1 MYCEVLTYFSF
12 GKAIC
17 NGPRSHVKTSRSQYI
32 SHTFYTLCYLD
43 KPHQQNTLM
52 GSSFT
57 SQQHSSA
64 GTKLKNTQTP
74 YNRLKPNLKVHSL
87 KVFDYLGFTHPIL
100 SYHQEVFEVP
110 NPALSSRE
118 ATVCGLAKIFIFK
131 ITPVF
136 VETVIFYLVQNQR
149 FLRMAIFVTNKQKL
163 TFQKTQATETN
174 VEHSYFHATVTQHIY
189 KIALPNGISI
199 FQRQSRHLRITM
211 CLQNQFQH
219 IMHNYAT
226 TYL

>member
-87 KVFDYLGFTHPIL
+87 KVFDYSGFKHANFWVCIL
-100 SYHQEVFEVP
+100 PTKVFKVP
-110 NPALSSRE
+110 DPALSSHE
-118 ATVCGLAKIFIFK
+118 ATVCGFSTDFFFK
-131 ITPVF
+131 ITHML
-136 VETVIFYLVQNQR
+136 VEAV
-149 FLRMAIFVTNKQKL
+149 
-163 TFQKTQATETN
+163 
-174 VEHSYFHATVTQHIY
+174 H
-189 KIALPNGISI
+189 
-199 FQRQSRHLRITM
+199 
-211 CLQNQFQH
+211 
-219 IMHNYAT
+219 T
-226 TYL
+226 TYS